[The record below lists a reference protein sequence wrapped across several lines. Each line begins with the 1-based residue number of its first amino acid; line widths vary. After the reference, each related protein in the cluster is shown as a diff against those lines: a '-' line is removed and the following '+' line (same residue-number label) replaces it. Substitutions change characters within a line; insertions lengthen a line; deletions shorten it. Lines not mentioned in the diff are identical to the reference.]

1 MINHYD
7 TDSRRIMTKFA
18 GSRRFRAFSYALT
31 IFCLVLCSIMP
42 VSASTIH
49 TKSPKGLLITPA
61 TQFATVNAGKTQAGD
76 FGVANHTANPLT
88 ISFSIKQFTVD
99 NYSYN
104 YNFNPPNNNWIKIS
118 LPQVTL
124 LPGQTQTVP
133 YNINIP
139 IGTQPGGNYF
149 ILLASATLTSGN
161 LTSKVQAASLLYLTV
176 NGKLT
181 YTSRLVH
188 DYIQRVMFGTQLA
201 YHFSVIDTGNDYF
214 FIYTSGALH
223 GLSTKPAMTTPVTHL
238 VIPGKIRQFTG
249 TIPHPLLP
257 GVYRATYG
265 YTTDTGAVV
274 QRSQLI
280 LYIPPWSIAVV
291 LLVLLAG
298 NVWYVKRKK

>member
-1 MINHYD
+1 
-7 TDSRRIMTKFA
+7 MTKFVCA
-18 GSRRFRAFSYALT
+18 RRARLVSSSIT
-31 IFCLVLCSIMP
+31 VFCLVLCSIIP

-49 TKSPKGLLITPA
+49 TNSPKGLLITPA

-104 YNFNPPNNNWIKIS
+104 YNFNPPNNNWITIS

-124 LPGQTQTVP
+124 LPGQTQTIP
-133 YNINIP
+133 YSVNIP

-149 ILLASATLTSGN
+149 VLIASATLTSGN

-181 YTSRLVH
+181 YSSRLVN
-188 DYIQRVMFGTQLA
+188 DSIQRVMFGTQLA
-201 YHFSVIDTGNDYF
+201 YHFSVIDTGNDYL

-223 GLSTKPAMTTPVTHL
+223 GLNAKSALTPVTHL
-238 VIPGKIRQFTG
+238 VIPGKIRQFAG

-265 YTTDTGAVV
+265 YTTDTGAAV

-298 NVWYVKRKK
+298 NVWYVKRGK